1 MILRGA
7 GTAGRGCPG
16 PRGGEGRGRMA
27 NAMAIMGID
36 LGTTN
41 SLASRLDGAEPRLI
55 PNALGEFLT
64 PSVVGIG
71 LDGRVVVGREARELM
86 VVHPDRCAARFKRQM
101 GTDWTTELG
110 GRTFRPEELSAL
122 ILLALRRDAESL
134 LGETV
139 ERAVITVPAYFND
152 DQRQATI
159 AAGKIAG
166 LRVERILNEPTAAAL
181 AYGFRQ
187 PKLERT
193 LLVFD
198 LGGGTFD
205 VSIVEVADG
214 TIEVRASSGE
224 GFLGGEDFTRTMAAR
239 LLERS
244 GLGFEPTE
252 MRSPLLVARLLQ
264 LCERAKQGLTRGD
277 SVVVPIPDKAGVVG
291 DSAPRE
297 VVTRAEFDRWTADL
311 LARVDP
317 PTRRSLVDAGLK
329 RSAID
334 EVILVGGATRMPSVV
349 DRVADLFGKPPLVG
363 INPDEVVALG
373 AAVQAGLIAR
383 DAAVDD
389 LVVTDVAPLTLG
401 VEVSKTMGLE
411 QRGGYYLPI
420 IERNTTIPISRVR
433 TVATLRPNQTA
444 IDIRIF
450 QGESR
455 RIAENL
461 ALGEFVVGSIPRGP
475 AGQEVAIRFTYDLNG
490 VLEVEATVNATGQKF
505 THIVSKQARGLS
517 SAQIQ
522 AAVQAMQGLKADPRD
537 QAENRVLL
545 RRAERLFGEIQ
556 AEARRQLDGLLD
568 GFEQALDL
576 GETETI
582 DRFRAA
588 LGDYLDELDG
598 GFGGSAD
605 DEGRPDAW

>member
-1 MILRGA
+1 
-7 GTAGRGCPG
+7 
-16 PRGGEGRGRMA
+16 MA
-27 NAMAIMGID
+27 FSSAIIGID

-41 SLASRLDGAEPRLI
+41 SLVSRLDGAEPRLI

-101 GTDWTTELG
+101 GTATTTKLG

-122 ILLALRRDAESL
+122 ILLALKRDAEAA
-134 LGETV
+134 LGGPV

-159 AAGKIAG
+159 AAGRIAG
-166 LRVERILNEPTAAAL
+166 LTVERILNEPTAAAL
-181 AYGFRQ
+181 AYGFRD
-187 PKLERT
+187 PEAERT

-224 GFLGGEDFTRTMAAR
+224 GFLGGEDFTRTLAAR
-239 LLERS
+239 LLDRS
-244 GLGFEPTE
+244 GQGFERTE

-264 LCERAKQGLTRGD
+264 LCERAKVGLTRGD
-277 SVVVPIPDKAGVVG
+277 SVVVPMPDKGGIVG
-291 DSAPRE
+291 ESAPSE

-311 LARVDP
+311 LVRVEAP
-317 PTRRSLVDAGLK
+317 IRRSLSDAGLK

-334 EVILVGGATRMPSVV
+334 EVVLVGGATRMPSVV
-349 DRVADLFGKPPLVG
+349 ARVADLFGKPPLVG

-389 LVVTDVAPLTLG
+389 LVVTDVAPFTLG
-401 VEVSKTMGLE
+401 IEVSKTMGLE
-411 QRGGYYLPI
+411 QRAGYYLPI
-420 IERNTTIPISRVR
+420 IERNTTIPVSRVR
-433 TVATLRPNQTA
+433 TVTTLHPNQTTVEV
-444 IDIRIF
+444 RIF

-461 ALGEFVVGSIPRGP
+461 ALGSFTVGSIPRGP
-475 AGQEVAIRFTYDLNG
+475 AGQEVNVRFTYDLNG
-490 VLEVEATVNATGQKF
+490 VLEVEATVAATGQKF
-505 THIVSKQARGLS
+505 AHVVSQQARGLT
-517 SAQIQ
+517 AGQIR
-522 AAVQAMQGLKADPRD
+522 AAVSAMQGLKVDPRD

-545 RRAERLFGEIQ
+545 RRAERLFGEIN
-556 AEARRQLDGLLD
+556 AEARRHLDGLLD
-568 GFEQALDL
+568 GFEQALHL

-582 DRFRAA
+582 DRYRAA
-588 LGDYLDELDG
+588 LGEYLDDLDG
-598 GFGGSAD
+598 GFGGSTD